1 MEAIPKTENFLMD
14 VFDEDD
20 RVDLRFDEESPI
32 DTANLGSS
40 PLYITS
46 KRLQPVPLPHPL
58 RRRRRI
64 PPLPPS
70 PPSPPPSRT
79 HGYQL
84 VLVLRNQNRKSSPFL
99 LPSQRFSPRGF
110 RQEGEFPYCGR
121 ECQALDDPDSIPQPH
136 HTFQGT
142 DDDGIRAWAS
152 QIPPDA
158 ECEPCDQ
165 DEDDSFS
172 IRSSSSGFLEP
183 QPPRTPKLLL
193 PHQKPLPPT
202 LCTSALKPSCSQS
215 PSLPIHTPQRPISR
229 LLRERVL
236 SESCKTSSILTD
248 SISTPQTKP
257 SSFFSQ
263 IASHVRSWVA
273 TPPQP
278 AIVGV
283 DQHFASRSCLYLEED
298 DIVDSMIK
306 LDWNLANEKN
316 PSPIRSNVEEGDY
329 LPLGRHSPTPTPRPT
344 ISCSFSCT
352 SDTDS
357 SSVLETLVEELHP
370 AFKSRGRKAVRYVS

>member
-1 MEAIPKTENFLMD
+1 MD

-40 PLYITS
+40 PLYITP
-46 KRLQPVPLPHPL
+46 KRLQP
-58 RRRRRI
+58 R
-64 PPLPPS
+64 PPSTPTTATTTTTPSSLLILLPPS
-70 PPSPPPSRT
+70 PRT

-84 VLVLRNQNRKSSPFL
+84 VLVLRNQNRKSPPFL
-99 LPSQRFSPRGF
+99 PFRRFSPRGF

-121 ECQALDDPDSIPQPH
+121 ECQALDDPDSVPRPH
-136 HTFQGT
+136 YTFHGT
-142 DDDGIRAWAS
+142 DEDGIRAWAA
-152 QIPPDA
+152 QIPADA
-158 ECEPCDQ
+158 ECETCYP
-165 DEDDSFS
+165 DEDDSVS
-172 IRSSSSGFLEP
+172 IRSSSSGSLEL
-183 QPPRTPKLLL
+183 QLPRTPKLLL

-202 LCTSALKPSCSQS
+202 LCTSVLKPSCSQS

-236 SESCKTSSILTD
+236 SESYKTSSILTE

-273 TPPQP
+273 TPPRP
-278 AIVGV
+278 AIAGV
-283 DQHFASRSCLYLEED
+283 DRHFASRSCLYLEED

-306 LDWNLANEKN
+306 LDWNLGNEKK
-316 PSPIRSNVEEGDY
+316 PSSIRLDAEENDY
-329 LPLGRHSPTPTPRPT
+329 LPMGRHSPTPTPRPT
-344 ISCSFSCT
+344 ISCSLSCT

>member
-1 MEAIPKTENFLMD
+1 
-14 VFDEDD
+14 
-20 RVDLRFDEESPI
+20 
-32 DTANLGSS
+32 
-40 PLYITS
+40 
-46 KRLQPVPLPHPL
+46 
-58 RRRRRI
+58 
-64 PPLPPS
+64 
-70 PPSPPPSRT
+70 
-79 HGYQL
+79 
-84 VLVLRNQNRKSSPFL
+84 
-99 LPSQRFSPRGF
+99 
-110 RQEGEFPYCGR
+110 
-121 ECQALDDPDSIPQPH
+121 LDDPDSVPQPH
-136 HTFQGT
+136 HTFKGT
-142 DDDGIRAWAS
+142 DEDGIRAWAA
-152 QIPPDA
+152 QIPADA
-158 ECEPCDQ
+158 ECETYYQ
-165 DEDDSFS
+165 DEDDSLS
-172 IRSSSSGFLEP
+172 IRSSSSGSLET

-215 PSLPIHTPQRPISR
+215 PSLPIHAPHRPITR

-236 SESCKTSSILTD
+236 SESYKTSSILTG

-298 DIVDSMIK
+298 DIVDSMVK
-306 LDWNLANEKN
+306 LDWNLANEKT
-316 PSPIRSNVEEGDY
+316 PSSVRSDAEEDNY
-329 LPLGRHSPTPTPRPT
+329 PPMMSRHSPTPTPRPT
-344 ISCSFSCT
+344 ISFSFSST

-370 AFKSRGRKAVRYVS
+370 AFKNRGRKAVRYVS